1 MNKQASIALIAVLA
15 FSIFSVAAGKPAF
28 AESEEQVDFVTNIEF
43 IRGHLEKA
51 LENRQAENPNMAV
64 AHAGHPISEVFSLI
78 QGEIKEHD
86 EALATK
92 LEAELTDIVSNIN
105 TMSVADV
112 QTKIKEIN
120 ASLDKAVESVV
131 SSSERSDP
139 AFTAR
144 VIIGLLDTAHHEYE
158 EGVVDGKVAEQVEYQ
173 DSLAFI
179 HRAEVLFNSIKA
191 ETPEHEAEELEEFF
205 AEINMTTSKL
215 GSHEQL
221 VLSVESVE
229 HELQEAFKLG
239 SETSKLGGWEYI
251 ERINLLLGESV
262 EKYEQGEFDEARA
275 LAREAYLDN
284 YEFIESD
291 IKADNPELME
301 KIEVDMREK
310 LVKMIDDRKPIS
322 EIEAHVDMI
331 KADLQTAKA
340 VVTPEFPAV
349 LAVIAAVMAGAVAMA
364 RMRGSIFKI

>member
-1 MNKQASIALIAVLA
+1 MNKQASMLIAVLA
-15 FSIFSVAAGKPAF
+15 FSIFSVAAGKSAF
-28 AESEEQVDFVTNIEF
+28 AESEEHVEFVTNIEF

-92 LEAELTDIVSNIN
+92 LEADLTDIVSNIN

-112 QTKIKEIN
+112 QAKINEIN

-179 HRAEVLFNSIKA
+179 HRAEALFNSIKA

-205 AEINMTTSKL
+205 AEINTTTSNL

-221 VLSVESVE
+221 VLSVESIE

-251 ERINLLLGESV
+251 ERINLLLDESV
-262 EKYEQGEFDEARA
+262 EEYEKGEFDEARA

-301 KIEVDMREK
+301 KIEIDMREK
-310 LVKMIDDRKPIS
+310 LVKMIDDRKPVS

-340 VVTPEFPAV
+340 VVTPEFPVV
-349 LAVIAAVMAGAVAMA
+349 LAVIAAVMAGAVAMT
-364 RMRGSIFKI
+364 RMRGSIKI